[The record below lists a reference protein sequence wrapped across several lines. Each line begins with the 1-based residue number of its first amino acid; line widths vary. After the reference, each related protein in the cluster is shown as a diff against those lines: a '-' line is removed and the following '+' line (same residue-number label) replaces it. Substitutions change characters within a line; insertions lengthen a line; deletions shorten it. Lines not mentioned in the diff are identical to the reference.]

1 MSSQKKTQEWSAQ
14 AGDASRASE
23 SREKGMR
30 LKSFRT
36 VLDLDVGES
45 GRSEY
50 RVGESGVTSLFAL
63 PQYVELKVTD
73 RRGNRTV
80 LIPYAGIKWMV
91 GDEG

>member
-1 MSSQKKTQEWSAQ
+1 MK
-14 AGDASRASE
+14 
-23 SREKGMR
+23 

-36 VLDLDVGES
+36 ILDLDVGES

-50 RVGESGVTSLFAL
+50 RVGESGVTSLVAF
-63 PQYVELKVTD
+63 PQYVELKVSD

-91 GDEG
+91 GADDETNRDSGDDAKSTNRTAVRAKQS

>member
-1 MSSQKKTQEWSAQ
+1 MK
-14 AGDASRASE
+14 
-23 SREKGMR
+23 

-50 RVGESGVTSLFAL
+50 RVGESGVTSLVAF
-63 PQYVELKVTD
+63 PQYVELKVSD

-91 GDEG
+91 GADDETSGDSSGNTQGANRPAVRTK